1 MPPHR
6 QNPRSAPR
14 APKHLAQSPF
24 SHALPSPLYFRA
36 AELPADAA
44 YPHHQHHWGEFVY
57 AFRGVMEVEVQQH
70 RYLVPPQCGLWLP
83 PNVAHRG
90 LNRHAVHFSS
100 LYVNQEL
107 TTDMPQQVCALRVSP
122 LLRAVLEELRLLP
135 APVPHTPAYTRLLQV
150 ALDQLQQADKAGSYL
165 PSSHDA
171 LLAPVIEALMAEPG
185 DARTVAQWAAQVHTT
200 ERTLMRRAQSEL
212 GMTLAQWRQRL
223 RVVKAMPLLLA
234 GETVENIAHD
244 LGYAS
249 SSAFIAMFRNLAGV
263 TPDEYRRSSVG
274 VGVSV

>member
-14 APKHLAQSPF
+14 NPKHPQQSPF

-107 TTDMPQQVCALRVSP
+107 TTDLPRQVCALRVSP
-122 LLRAVLEELRLLP
+122 LLRAVLEELRVLP
-135 APVPHTPAYTRLLQV
+135 APVPHNAAYTRLMQV
-150 ALDQLQQADKAGSYL
+150 ALDQIGLARQAGSYL
-165 PSSHDA
+165 PSSNDP

-185 DARTVAQWAAQVHTT
+185 DERTLAKWAAFVHTT

-234 GETVENIAHD
+234 DETVENIAHD

-249 SSAFIAMFRNLAGV
+249 SSAFIAMFRNLAGM
-263 TPDEYRRSSVG
+263 TPDEYRRSSAGVVG
-274 VGVSV
+274 

>member
-1 MPPHR
+1 MTPAR
-6 QNPRSAPR
+6 QKPRSARRSPQ
-14 APKHLAQSPF
+14 HLQQSPF
-24 SHALPSPLYFRA
+24 SQALPTPLFFRA
-36 AELPADAA
+36 EELPADAA

-70 RYLVPPQCGLWLP
+70 HYLVPPQCGLWLP

-90 LNRHAVHFSS
+90 LNRQAVHFSS
-100 LYVNQEL
+100 LYVSKEL
-107 TTDMPQQVCALRVSP
+107 TTELPQEVCALGVSP
-122 LLRAVLEELRLLP
+122 LLRALLEALRQQP
-135 APVPHTPAYTRLLQV
+135 APTPHTPAYARLLQV
-150 ALDQLQQADKAGSYL
+150 ALDQIQLAQKAGSYL
-165 PSSHDA
+165 PSSNDPQ
-171 LLAPVIEALMAEPG
+171 LAAVIDALMADPG
-185 DARTVAQWAAQVHTT
+185 DARTVAQWAALVHST

-249 SSAFIAMFRNLAGV
+249 SSAFIAMFRSLAGV
-263 TPDEYRRSSVG
+263 TPDEYRRSSR
-274 VGVSV
+274 SVPG

>member
-1 MPPHR
+1 MPPLR
-6 QNPRSAPR
+6 QNTRSPRR
-14 APKHLAQSPF
+14 APQHLQQSPF
-24 SHALPSPLYFRA
+24 SHTLPTPLFFRA

-44 YPHHQHHWGEFVY
+44 FPHHQHHWGEFVY
-57 AFRGVMEVEVQQH
+57 AFRGVMEVQVQQH
-70 RYLVPPQCGLWLP
+70 HYLVPPQCGLWLP

-100 LYVNQEL
+100 LYVSQEL
-107 TTDMPQQVCALRVSP
+107 TSALPQAVCALRVGA
-122 LLRAVLEELRLLP
+122 LLRALLEELRLQG
-135 APVPHTPAYTRLLQV
+135 APMPHTPATTRLLQV
-150 ALDQLQQADKAGSYL
+150 VLDQLQQAPQAGSYL
-165 PSSHDA
+165 PSSSDP

-185 DARTVAQWAAQVHTT
+185 DARTVAQWAASVHTT

-249 SSAFIAMFRNLAGV
+249 SSAFIAMFRSLAGV
-263 TPDEYRRSSVG
+263 TPDEYRRNRG
-274 VGVSV
+274 PDAAQ

>member
-6 QNPRSAPR
+6 QKARSAPR
-14 APKHLAQSPF
+14 NPKHPQQSPF

-36 AELPADAA
+36 EELPADAA
-44 YPHHQHHWGEFVY
+44 YPHHQHLWGEFVY

-83 PNVAHRG
+83 PDVAHRG
-90 LNRHAVHFSS
+90 LNRQAVHFSS
-100 LYVNQEL
+100 LYVSREL
-107 TTDMPQQVCALRVSP
+107 TTGLPLQVCALRVGP

-150 ALDQLQQADKAGSYL
+150 ALDQIAQARQAGSYL
-165 PSSHDA
+165 PSSNDP

-200 ERTLMRRAQSEL
+200 ERTLMRHAQSEL

-249 SSAFIAMFRNLAGV
+249 SSAFIAMFRSLAGV
-263 TPDEYRRSSVG
+263 TPDEYRRSSVRVAG
-274 VGVSV
+274 

>member
-6 QNPRSAPR
+6 QNARSAPR
-14 APKHLAQSPF
+14 SPKHPQQSPF
-24 SHALPSPLYFRA
+24 SHALPSPLFFRA

-70 RYLVPPQCGLWLP
+70 HYLVPPQCGLWLP

-100 LYVNQEL
+100 LYVSQEL
-107 TTDMPQQVCALRVSP
+107 TTALPRAVCALRVSP
-122 LLRAVLEELRLLP
+122 LLRAVLDELRQQG
-135 APVPHTPAYTRLLQV
+135 APVPHTAATSRLLQV
-150 ALDQLQQADKAGSYL
+150 ALDQIGQARQAGSYL
-165 PSSHDA
+165 PSSNDP
-171 LLAPVIEALMAEPG
+171 LLSPVIEALMVEPG
-185 DARTVAQWAAQVHTT
+185 DTRTVAQWAATVHTT

-212 GMTLAQWRQRL
+212 GMPLAQWRQRL

-249 SSAFIAMFRNLAGV
+249 ASAFIAMFRGLAGV
-263 TPDEYRRSSVG
+263 TPDEYRRNG
-274 VGVSV
+274 AHAAP

>member
-6 QNPRSAPR
+6 QNARSAPR
-14 APKHLAQSPF
+14 NPKHLQQSPF
-24 SHALPSPLYFRA
+24 SHALPSPLFFRA

-70 RYLVPPQCGLWLP
+70 HYLVPPQCGLWLP

-100 LYVNQEL
+100 LYVSQEL
-107 TTDMPQQVCALRVSP
+107 TTGLPRTVCALRVSP
-122 LLRAVLEELRLLP
+122 LLRALLDELRQQG
-135 APVPHTPAYTRLLQV
+135 APVPHTAATSRLLQV
-150 ALDQLQQADKAGSYL
+150 ALDQIGQARQAGSYL
-165 PSSHDA
+165 PSSDDA
-171 LLAPVIEALMAEPG
+171 LLAPVIEALMADPG
-185 DARTVAQWAAQVHTT
+185 DTRTVAQWAATVHTT
-200 ERTLMRRAQSEL
+200 ERTLMRRAHSEL
-212 GMTLAQWRQRL
+212 GMPLAQWRQRL

-249 SSAFIAMFRNLAGV
+249 SSAFIAMFRGLAGV
-263 TPDEYRRSSVG
+263 TPDEYRRSG
-274 VGVSV
+274 AHTAP

>member
-6 QNPRSAPR
+6 QNASTARR
-14 APKHLAQSPF
+14 APKHLQQSPF

-70 RYLVPPQCGLWLP
+70 HYLVPPQCGLWLP

-100 LYVNQEL
+100 LYVSQEL
-107 TTDMPQQVCALRVSP
+107 TAHMPQEVCALSVSP
-122 LLRAVLEELRLLP
+122 LLQALLEELRVLP

-150 ALDQLQQADKAGSYL
+150 ALDLIGQARQAGSYL
-165 PSSHDA
+165 PSSNDPQ
-171 LLAPVIEALMAEPG
+171 LAAVIDALMADPG
-185 DARTVAQWAAQVHTT
+185 DARTVAQWAAFVHTT

-249 SSAFIAMFRNLAGV
+249 SSAFIAMFRSLAGV
-263 TPDEYRRSSVG
+263 TPDEYRRNSPRL
-274 VGVSV
+274 

>member
-1 MPPHR
+1 MTPAR
-6 QNPRSAPR
+6 QTTRTVRRSPQ
-14 APKHLAQSPF
+14 HLQQSPF
-24 SHALPSPLYFRA
+24 SQALPTPLFFRA
-36 AELPADAA
+36 EELPADAA

-70 RYLVPPQCGLWLP
+70 HYLVPPQCGLWLP

-90 LNRHAVHFSS
+90 LNRQAVHFSS
-100 LYVNQEL
+100 LYVSKEL
-107 TTDMPQQVCALRVSP
+107 TAALPQEVCALGVSP
-122 LLRAVLEELRLLP
+122 LLRALLEALRQQP
-135 APVPHTPAYTRLLQV
+135 APTPHTPAYARLLQV
-150 ALDQLQQADKAGSYL
+150 ALDQLQLAQKAGSYL
-165 PSSHDA
+165 PSSNDP
-171 LLAPVIEALMAEPG
+171 LLAAVIDALMADPG
-185 DARTVAQWAAQVHTT
+185 DARTVAQWAALVHST

-263 TPDEYRRSSVG
+263 TPDEYRRSSRSLPG
-274 VGVSV
+274 